1 MAAQRACRHDR
12 RQLKENTMH
21 KDWPQMARELSGAI
35 KEVRLGTPEVM
46 KSFSAMAS
54 AATSNGALDAKTKE
68 LIAMAIAVA
77 IRCDGCVAFHAQA
90 AVKHGATREEIMETM
105 GLAIYMGAGP
115 SLMYAAQAV
124 EAYDQFAAQQA

>member
-1 MAAQRACRHDR
+1 
-12 RQLKENTMH
+12 MH

-35 KEVRLGTPEVM
+35 KDVRLGTPEVM

-54 AATSNGALDAKTKE
+54 AATANGALDAKTKE
-68 LIAMAIAVA
+68 LIALGIAVA

-90 AVKHGATREEIMETM
+90 AVKHGASRDEIMETM
-105 GLAIYMGAGP
+105 GLSIYMGAGP

-124 EAYDQFAAQQA
+124 EAYDQFTAQQA